1 MISSK
6 SIKYLSI
13 SLLLLILYS
22 FSPLKE
28 ASIVKHGLCVEG
40 ELEPLIVEVDV
51 DEEYLYSYMKWPGIY
66 IPDQEG
72 GSEPF
77 LEWPEKRVGEQ
88 ILYQSGWMIHKADLT
103 DARIFLRFN
112 LQEETV
118 TGTITGYMHKEIG
131 YPCTTDCPPAWGS
144 NFEEG
149 VCEGWFDASFD
160 AIPIVKTDSTS
171 WEVNKE
177 VTTTLK
183 GYVKAI
189 PSLQHEDYYE
199 DTKTVKLQIP
209 LEFWLYLDGE
219 DVYVDFSFQHTD
231 FSNFSSPTL
240 VVQDNFPYGP
250 CPSAQIVEWKD
261 KASLTISGPDMVSS
275 SADSLV
281 LHLDAQGGLDEVT
294 EFEWI
299 FNYENK
305 ERDWVNQATVTQ
317 TQLSDYIVQRSG
329 GSPTIE
335 EWHNL
340 TLEQGHRMGN
350 INYLNMSAQV
360 KVFDSQGE
368 LLAESNL
375 HKFHIAAM
383 PENRHSIT
391 GLDLPMKHM
400 QVLYRDDKQTASLS
414 TDADGCYDLPENDA
428 KPGETY
434 ELEIRFAYLVDE
446 TEYFVIRASDGDT
459 PVRLQLTIQDER
471 IIQAHLIVTEGKKEF
486 TLDPGPGNVD
496 DLTLDTILTPENGCI
511 AWVSMY
517 IHFTE
522 ALEFYKDQLK
532 ENMDL
537 QLPLLIS
544 SFQPDTV
551 GIHYAWGEKQ
561 GRIEIPGKHS
571 LHTSVSRPINREYH
585 EFSHF
590 AMHALYNEWPKPPE
604 GPVKEINHD
613 GYLNP
618 STADSYFE
626 GFAHFMSMMIAEQHS
641 DRWFGATYSPDVCGV
656 FGSLEKNRKA
666 WEDYGRAE
674 EFAVAGVLWDLYDG
688 EEQNAAEAEA
698 ERYKMELLYKNE
710 FLKGGDLNNNGVLER
725 EEFWYVAKAD
735 NNMWDICQT
744 DWLHF
749 DDNHDDVLD
758 RDELE
763 RIFRIGSQVDAS
775 QETSKILDQH
785 DKDGNGKLDENEL
798 MNMIRLQEKEK
809 KIEVPDEI
817 KQEFPET
824 ITLEFWLEYN
834 IKKAEDKVD
843 LTFEEIWSV
852 LRTRKNNFYEVYQA
866 FTAKYPSLKEDIDE
880 IFKSHGFWIDT
891 DSGNGVWDENEPYR
905 NLDQDPN
912 YNEGV
917 DYFVDY
923 PEGGFEY
930 EAGETIGS
938 ASNYQRGERRST
950 EPLPGHFI
958 KVNNSVPFYQVT
970 LIVYENSAELLP
982 TNVYY
987 IQVENDD
994 GLIHVP
1000 VPPESYY
1007 STIRVE
1013 PIGVDIGSPLSFT
1026 SEEFYDSSSS
1036 VQQGYFVEHDYRVRG
1051 EIPAPPANP
1060 LEAASSAPEHEPEPE
1075 PEPEPEEEPEP
1086 EPRGIPGFPL
1096 LALEL
1101 GVIAYFSLVWR
1112 RSL

>member
-1 MISSK
+1 M
-6 SIKYLSI
+6 
-13 SLLLLILYS
+13 
-22 FSPLKE
+22 
-28 ASIVKHGLCVEG
+28 
-40 ELEPLIVEVDV
+40 EPLIVEVDM
-51 DEEYLYSYMKWPGIY
+51 DKEYLYSYMKWPGIY

-77 LEWPEKRVGEQ
+77 LEWPEKRVGGQ
-88 ILYQSGWMIHKADLT
+88 ILYPSGWMIHKADLT
-103 DARIFLRFN
+103 DARILFRFN

-118 TGTITGYMHKEIG
+118 TGTITGYMHEEIG
-131 YPCTTDCPPAWGS
+131 YPCTTDCPPAWGR

-149 VCEGWFDASFD
+149 VCEGWFDASFES
-160 AIPIVKTDSTS
+160 IPIVKIGSTS
-171 WEVNKE
+171 WEVNNDIAA
-177 VTTTLK
+177 TMK
-183 GYVKAI
+183 GYVKAR

-199 DTKTVKLQIP
+199 DMKTVNLQVP
-209 LEFWLYLDGE
+209 LDIMLRIDGE
-219 DVYVDFSFQHTD
+219 DVYVDFSFQYTD

-240 VVQDNFPYGP
+240 VVQDNYPYGP
-250 CPSAQIVEWKD
+250 YPTAKIVEWKD
-261 KASLTISGPDMVSS
+261 EASLTISGPDIVSS
-275 SADSLV
+275 SDDSQV
-281 LHLDAQGGLDEVT
+281 FHLDAKGGLDEVT
-294 EFEWI
+294 EVEWI
-299 FNYENK
+299 FNYEDK
-305 ERDWVNQATVTQ
+305 KGDWVNQATVTQ
-317 TQLSDYIVQRSG
+317 TQPSDYIVQRGG

-350 INYLNMSAQV
+350 TNYLNMSTQV
-360 KVFDSQGE
+360 KAFDSHGE

-375 HKFHIAAM
+375 HMFHVMAT
-383 PENRHSIT
+383 PENRYRIT
-391 GLDLPMKHM
+391 GLGLPLKHM
-400 QVLYRDDKQTASLS
+400 QVSYRDDEQTVSLS
-414 TDADGCYDLPENDA
+414 TDADGYYDLPVNDV
-428 KPGETY
+428 KKGETY
-434 ELEIRFAYLVDE
+434 ELEIRFAYVVDE
-446 TEYFVIRASDGDT
+446 TEYFEIRASDGDT
-459 PVRLQLTIQDER
+459 PVRLQLTVLDQR
-471 IIQAHLIVTEGKKEF
+471 IIQAYLIATEGEKEF

-496 DLTLDTILTPENGCI
+496 ELALGTILTPENGGI
-511 AWVSMY
+511 SWVSMY

-522 ALEFYKDQLK
+522 ALEFYKDQLN
-532 ENMDL
+532 ENMDF

-544 SFQPDTV
+544 TFQPDTV
-551 GIHYAWGEKQ
+551 GIHYAWGEKLS
-561 GRIEIPGKHS
+561 RIEIPGKHS

-604 GPVKEINHD
+604 GQVKEINHG

-626 GFAHFMSMMIAEQHS
+626 GFAHFMSMVIAEQYS
-641 DRWFGATYSPDVCGV
+641 DRWFGDIYSPDVCGV

-688 EEQNAAEAEA
+688 EEQDAAETEA
-698 ERYKMELLYKNE
+698 ERFKMELLYNNE
-710 FLKGGDLNNNGVLER
+710 FLKGGDLNDNGVLER
-725 EEFWYVAKAD
+725 EELWYILKAD
-735 NNMWDICQT
+735 RNMWDICQA

-758 RDELE
+758 REELE
-763 RIFRIGSQVDAS
+763 SMFRIGSQVDAS

-798 MNMIRLQEKEK
+798 MNMIRLQEKDK
-809 KIEVPDEI
+809 KIEVPEEI

-824 ITLEFWLEYN
+824 ISLEFWLEYN
-834 IKKAEDKVD
+834 KKRAEDKID

-852 LRTRKNNFYEVYQA
+852 LRTRKNNFYEVYGA

-905 NLDQDPN
+905 NLDEDPN

-930 EAGETIGS
+930 DAGEIIGS
-938 ASNYQRGERRST
+938 ASNYQRGERRSA

-970 LIVYENSAELLP
+970 LILYESSTDFLP

-987 IQVENDD
+987 IRVENDD
-994 GLIHVP
+994 GLVHVP
-1000 VPPESYY
+1000 VPPESCY
-1007 STIRVE
+1007 SSIRVE
-1013 PIGVDIGSPLSFT
+1013 PVGVDIGSPLSFT
-1026 SEEFYDSSSS
+1026 SVEFRDSYASS

-1051 EIPAPPANP
+1051 EIPDSPANP
-1060 LEAASSAPEHEPEPE
+1060 LEAASAAPEQETETE
-1075 PEPEPEEEPEP
+1075 SEP
-1086 EPRGIPGFPL
+1086 EPRGIPGLPIEAVILGIILVSL
-1096 LALEL
+1096 LSRAGNQIYEQN
-1101 GVIAYFSLVWR
+1101 VD
-1112 RSL
+1112 